1 MAYKKKALVEKE
13 LEVANEK
20 VAFLEDRLNGM
31 ERRQKAEVAHGLE
44 LQTKL
49 NKAEAD
55 LLNEEKISARL
66 RSAMNRLNDRLY
78 SATDV
83 WDLASQISLKDL
95 SSLLFNF
102 KELVNYDLGP
112 LVHMELNTEYEKS
125 MSV

>member
-13 LEVANEK
+13 LEMANEK

-66 RSAMNRLNDRLY
+66 RSAMNRLNDRL
-78 SATDV
+78 
-83 WDLASQISLKDL
+83 
-95 SSLLFNF
+95 
-102 KELVNYDLGP
+102 
-112 LVHMELNTEYEKS
+112 
-125 MSV
+125 